1 MQATPTA
8 AFPFV
13 STDLAH
19 ELALEK
25 DGNNR
30 PLDMV
35 LSAKIADMKSTV
47 AVSNKRGKKTDIS

>member
-1 MQATPTA
+1 MQATPTVA
-8 AFPFV
+8 LPFV

-25 DGNNR
+25 DGNNI

-47 AVSNKRGKKTDIS
+47 AVSNKQGKKNIH